1 MATRDEW
8 YCIGNSIE
16 WVIVMVN
23 FSKRRR
29 SISTTTELVLSI
41 VFILLGMALGF
52 GILYGWSLLVIWAL
66 NTLFSLGL
74 EYSFSTVGAVLIINM
89 LLGGIFSRK

>member
-8 YCIGNSIE
+8 YCIGNSTE
-16 WVIVMVN
+16 WVICMVN

-29 SISTTTELVLSI
+29 SISTTTELVVSI
-41 VFILLGMALGF
+41 VFILLGLALGF
-52 GILYGWSLLVIWAL
+52 GILYGWSMLIIWAL

-74 EYSFSTVGAVLIINM
+74 EYSFSTVAAVIIVNIV
-89 LLGGIFSRK
+89 LGGIFSRK